1 MLNFQKIILT
11 KTNPATRGEELFPV
25 LKILRLPSIIF
36 IQHYS
41 VQVACFLFQ
50 SHCYVKIDATSYK
63 GKEKMAD
70 GWWAIKISNYEL
82 YLLNDCVSIMITRI
96 ALLITP
102 IPAHLV
108 IERFEE
114 RTESSL
120 NSIIDAKIWHCFMII
135 AFLVWTYMFVL
146 LLPALVKA
154 TLNSPPRHLLRSGYF
169 QFPCSRLLGCAA
181 GRWWRVWDR
190 CEAGADL
197 KTLGAGWFKNPPL
210 HVWHSLPLP
219 CHVAPNCV
227 LHCGASC
234 VVSASAA
241 LAVPWVSSRPK
252 CRLHV
257 IEVIKEI
264 GWRKEAGWVLASHSC
279 I

>member
-1 MLNFQKIILT
+1 MIV
-11 KTNPATRGEELFPV
+11 FPSW
-25 LKILRLPSIIF
+25 LLGSP
-36 IQHYS
+36 
-41 VQVACFLFQ
+41 FL
-50 SHCYVKIDATSYK
+50 SSA
-63 GKEKMAD
+63 
-70 GWWAIKISNYEL
+70 
-82 YLLNDCVSIMITRI
+82 
-96 ALLITP
+96 
-102 IPAHLV
+102 LV

-197 KTLGAGWFKNPPL
+197 KTHPSMCGTLCLCPAMWHPTVCFTVEPPVWYRRVRLLRCPGCRAG
-210 HVWHSLPLP
+210 
-219 CHVAPNCV
+219 PNV
-227 LHCGASC
+227 GSM
-234 VVSASAA
+234 
-241 LAVPWVSSRPK
+241 
-252 CRLHV
+252 
-257 IEVIKEI
+257 
-264 GWRKEAGWVLASHSC
+264 
-279 I
+279 

>member
-1 MLNFQKIILT
+1 MIV
-11 KTNPATRGEELFPV
+11 FPSW
-25 LKILRLPSIIF
+25 LLGSP
-36 IQHYS
+36 
-41 VQVACFLFQ
+41 FL
-50 SHCYVKIDATSYK
+50 SSA
-63 GKEKMAD
+63 
-70 GWWAIKISNYEL
+70 
-82 YLLNDCVSIMITRI
+82 
-96 ALLITP
+96 
-102 IPAHLV
+102 LV

-120 NSIIDAKIWHCFMII
+120 NSILDAKIWHCFMII

-181 GRWWRVWDR
+181 GRWRVWDR